1 MQKKQNLVDAVPPA
15 AIKPWFSKYRKPI
28 IIITSITVLQLLFG
42 FDAKFSII
50 NIIWLFV

>member
-1 MQKKQNLVDAVPPA
+1 MKSFV
-15 AIKPWFSKYRKPI
+15 IKYRKPI
-28 IIITSITVLQLLFG
+28 IISTSVIVLQLLFG